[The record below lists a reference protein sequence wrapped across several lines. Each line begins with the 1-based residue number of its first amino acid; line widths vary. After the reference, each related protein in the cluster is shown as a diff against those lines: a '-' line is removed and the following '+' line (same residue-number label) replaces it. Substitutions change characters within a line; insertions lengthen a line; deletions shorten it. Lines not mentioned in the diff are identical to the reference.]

1 MTKPYNLMKD
11 TLTIAEIKLKLE
23 RFCAYQERCHL
34 DVVQKMRGLAIDSNT
49 IDEIVVYLIQ
59 NQFLNEERFAR
70 SFSRGKH
77 RIKNWGNVRIINEL
91 KARNISQT
99 IIKMAL
105 TEISTEEYFNTFES
119 LSAKIWE
126 NITEK
131 NELKKRK
138 KFCDYLLRKGFESQF
153 VYEKVKEL
161 EKATS

>member
-1 MTKPYNLMKD
+1 MKD

-23 RFCAYQERCHL
+23 RFCAYQERCHF
-34 DVVQKMRGLAIDSNT
+34 DVVQKMRGMAIDSHT
-49 IDEIVVYLIQ
+49 IGEIVVYLIQ

-70 SFSRGKH
+70 SFARGKH

-105 TEISTEEYFNTFES
+105 TEIPTEEYFTTFES

-138 KFCDYLLRKGFESQF
+138 KFCDYLLRKGFESQL
-153 VYEKVKEL
+153 VYEKVKEI